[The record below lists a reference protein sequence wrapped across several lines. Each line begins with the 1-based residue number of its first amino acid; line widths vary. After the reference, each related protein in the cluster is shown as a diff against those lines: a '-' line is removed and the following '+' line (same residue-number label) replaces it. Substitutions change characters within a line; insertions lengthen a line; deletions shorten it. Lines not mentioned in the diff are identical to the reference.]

1 MKYGFLSIAM
11 VTATLAACSTPA
23 NAAGRAQGQWALDAS
38 RCPDLIEDRLDRRES
53 RRDEAFDRN
62 RRDVIEDRI
71 DRRESRRDEMVT
83 RCPASAWVW
92 QGPAWRHGVH
102 PVRPAAVR
110 VYYNSKARNYYRY
123 SNKKRRVVV
132 IKL

>member
-1 MKYGFLSIAM
+1 MKHGIISIAM
-11 VTATLAACSTPA
+11 ITAALAACTTPA
-23 NAAGRAQGQWALDAS
+23 SAAGRTHGQWVLDAS

-62 RRDVIEDRI
+62 RRDVIEDRF

-92 QGPAWRHGVH
+92 QGSAWRSSMH
-102 PVRPAAVR
+102 PARPAAVR
-110 VYYNSKARNYYRY
+110 VYYNANARNYYRY
-123 SNKKRRVVV
+123 GNQNNRVV
-132 IKL
+132 IIRL

>member
-1 MKYGFLSIAM
+1 MKFTFLSIAM
-11 VTATLAACSTPA
+11 ITATLAACTTPA
-23 NAAGRAQGQWALDAS
+23 SAASRAQGQWVLDAA
-38 RCPDLIEDRLDRRES
+38 RCPDLVEDRRDRRES

-62 RRDVIEDRI
+62 RRDVIKDRL

-92 QGPAWRHGVH
+92 QGPAWRNCVH
-102 PVRPAAVR
+102 PARPASVR
-110 VYYNSKARNYYRY
+110 VYYKSKSRSYYRY
-123 SNKKRRVVV
+123 GNQNRRVVV